1 MIPTHFLSILALLY
15 VFSSTVLLVVE
26 ISGDFF
32 VNFARMVGAGIR
44 GQLGGDE
51 SDD

>member
-1 MIPTHFLSILALLY
+1 MIPTHFLSILALLF
-15 VFSSTVLLVVE
+15 VFSSTVILVVE
-26 ISGDFF
+26 ITGDFL

-44 GQLGGDE
+44 GQIWGDE